1 MNNKKEQTDDYQA
14 FLLLD
19 EIAKNNEVTQRDLS
33 KRLGVAL
40 GLINSYI
47 KNLISKGHIT
57 IASIPK
63 NRYKYFLTPKGLAE
77 KTRLTYHHLQNFTN
91 LYKVARKDFQ
101 TIFHK
106 LAEKK
111 VKKVAFCGVD
121 EVAEIAY
128 LSLQETALELIGVL
142 DNDNTVKKFFGYD
155 VLSIKDV
162 LSVDYEFIIITSF
175 QSGNAL
181 IRMLRE
187 AGVKNESICGIGRGG
202 WLQRIG
208 EGKPSK
214 PRRMK
219 K

>member
-1 MNNKKEQTDDYQA
+1 MNNRKDQSDDYQA

-57 IASIPK
+57 ITSIPK

-101 TIFHK
+101 TLFHK
-106 LAEKK
+106 LAEEK

-128 LSLQETALELIGVL
+128 ISLQETDLELVGVI
-142 DNDNTVKKFFGYD
+142 DSVNAGKKFFGYD

-162 LSVDYEFIIITSF
+162 LSIDYEFVIITSF
-175 QSGNAL
+175 QSGDVLTKML
-181 IRMLRE
+181 ID
-187 AGVKNESICGIGRGG
+187 AGVKNESICGISRGG
-202 WLQRIG
+202 WLKRIG
-208 EGKPSK
+208 ERKPSK
-214 PRRMK
+214 PR
-219 K
+219 